1 MQLNL
6 VSCILFYFWLNL
18 VTLIKEKKKGEV
30 FFAVLG
36 GVVRDGLTERVTFE
50 PARGQS
56 EACGDLWQR

>member
-36 GVVRDGLTERVTFE
+36 GVVRDGLTEPVTFE
-50 PARGQS
+50 PERSQS
-56 EACGDLWQR
+56 EARGDLWER